1 MIRDFEI
8 ERFLNRTGIVRFE
21 GYFFLDREEDDV
33 PLRREVPFF
42 PRLEVERLLDELVF
56 LFFFA
61 APFLPPP
68 LSLLTVAQ
76 ARRSASP
83 LLTPRRLYP
92 RSMCSASRFCFEV

>member
-1 MIRDFEI
+1 MIREFEI
-8 ERFLNRTGIVRFE
+8 ERFPNSPGIVRFE
-21 GYFFLDREEDDV
+21 SYFFLDLDEDDV
-33 PLRREVPFF
+33 VFRRDVPFF
-42 PRLEVERLLDELVF
+42 PRLEVERLRDELVL

-76 ARRSASP
+76 VRRSASP